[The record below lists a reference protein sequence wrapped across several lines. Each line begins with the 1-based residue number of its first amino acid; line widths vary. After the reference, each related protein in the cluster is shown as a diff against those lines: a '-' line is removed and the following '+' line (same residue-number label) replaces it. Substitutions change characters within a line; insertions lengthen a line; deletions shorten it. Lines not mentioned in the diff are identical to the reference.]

1 MTADCPPDQAWDLLG
16 SKRCA
21 HARWCQGFLLSLVGT
36 EKLCPSRKLQ
46 SGPLL
51 PMHRREATAVR
62 RSESEQLGAFLR

>member
-21 HARWCQGFLLSLVGT
+21 HARWCQGLLLSLAGMQ
-36 EKLCPSRKLQ
+36 KHCPSRETAVWT
-46 SGPLL
+46 SP
-51 PMHRREATAVR
+51 PMHRREATGVR